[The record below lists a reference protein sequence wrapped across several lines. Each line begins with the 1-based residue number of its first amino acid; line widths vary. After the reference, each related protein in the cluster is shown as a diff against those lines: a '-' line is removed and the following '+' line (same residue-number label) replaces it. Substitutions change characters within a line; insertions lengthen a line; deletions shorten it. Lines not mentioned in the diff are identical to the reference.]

1 MFSKFQQKILGIYYI
16 VDECRQDGK
25 ILTIRGWLCS
35 SKYQLKN
42 VHFLI
47 EDKAKNRFS
56 IKGRYGA
63 TRNDVYQELK
73 IENAKKSG
81 FYVQAIVENIK
92 EYDVWIVFSYQ
103 NKKYRLRLGKIIND

>member
-56 IKGRYGA
+56 IKGRYGT

-81 FYVQAIVENIK
+81 FYAQAIVENIR

-103 NKKYRLRLGKIIND
+103 SKKYRLRLCTTRK